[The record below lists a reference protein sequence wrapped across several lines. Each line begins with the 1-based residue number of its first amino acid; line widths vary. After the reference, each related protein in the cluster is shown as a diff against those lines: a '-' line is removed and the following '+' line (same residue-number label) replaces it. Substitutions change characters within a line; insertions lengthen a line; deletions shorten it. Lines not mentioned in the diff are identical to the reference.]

1 MARRGVLRSAAGLVA
16 GTVAAVTAGSGAAAA
31 AAGVAAEQ
39 DPLLRRKQVRG
50 FEVLDV
56 DGDGVVTPADTV
68 RLANSFAGLTGNSPG
83 SPRARQMVTAINE
96 IWQTLV
102 DNPVDVP
109 DPRSLDVEQFVTVMA
124 NRIATMPDTTMLYI
138 GVLTNLT
145 FAMLDDDND
154 GLITEADAKRL
165 GTEIVKLS
173 DDEAEQTW
181 AAMRTADPARIE
193 VFPLERTLDYAAVR
207 VSLANS
213 SSCSSG
219 VR

>member
-1 MARRGVLRSAAGLVA
+1 MA
-16 GTVAAVTAGSGAAAA
+16 GTVAAVTTGSGGAAAA
-31 AAGVAAEQ
+31 AGNGGAEQ
-39 DPLLRRKQVRG
+39 HPLLRRKQVRA

-83 SPRARQMVTAINE
+83 SSRARQMVTAINE
-96 IWQTLV
+96 IWQTLL

-154 GLITEADAKRL
+154 GLITKADTKRL

-173 DDEAEQTW
+173 EDEAEQTW
-181 AAMRTADPARIE
+181 VAMRTADPARMTYEEALI
-193 VFPLERTLDYAAVR
+193 R
-207 VSLANS
+207 VTDFITSTDPQSAGNRLL
-213 SSCSSG
+213 G
-219 VR
+219 PF